1 MVTVKSK
8 ATPGDSG
15 DSSFSQFYHGV
26 EFLFAWLM
34 VHGVLLVSLLTN
46 VLVILVASLT
56 RKQNK
61 TQRA

>member
-1 MVTVKSK
+1 MVTMKSK
-8 ATPGDSG
+8 ANPGDSG
-15 DSSFSQFYHGV
+15 DTSFSRFYHGM
-26 EFLFAWLM
+26 EFLFAWFM

-61 TQRA
+61 TQRT